1 MCKVGELHALLLDIK
16 KVAVGVQ
23 VVQPVG
29 IDSAELLEVRHRL
42 VHLPHV
48 VKCNR
53 HLGTKIGVLI
63 PGQQKRVISRKEPAP

>member
-29 IDSAELLEVRHRL
+29 IDGAELLEVRHRL

-48 VKCNR
+48 VKCYC
-53 HLGTKIGVLI
+53 HLRGMIEGQNQNFDPWI
-63 PGQQKRVISRKEPAP
+63 PVP